1 MDIKGKKKCHNIFIM
16 FSYGQQGV
24 TALLLTRQQAPA
36 KSEDRKTSQ
45 MYYSCIEASLDRRG
59 AFMLDP

>member
-24 TALLLTRQQAPA
+24 TALLPTRQQEPA
-36 KSEDRKTSQ
+36 KARNLQTPQ